1 MKYFTFLLKSA
12 LEDFSHNKGRT
23 ILTSL
28 GILIGVLSVVLVIAF
43 GLGLKKY
50 IENQFE
56 SLGANLIFVM
66 PGSKKTF
73 LRGGGMVGGI
83 KFDEKDVNN
92 VKRVKNIS
100 HLAPVFAKTGAII
113 ETDGKSEVVE
123 VAASNEEIVGVM
135 NLELERGKL
144 FEKKDIQKGQK
155 IIMLHLSMVE
165 KLFPS
170 ADMAL
175 GKNVV
180 LDKQNYKVVA
190 ILKSK
195 GGGGLGGGDMDA
207 HVYIPFKA
215 SYSFNPEKKY
225 YGLYLKADT
234 KENVAE
240 VKKNIQ
246 KILQKRYDKD
256 DFSVMEQSELM
267 DTISSIFNIINT
279 VLIAIAAISLVVGG
293 IGIMNIMYVTVTER
307 IKEIGIRRALGA
319 RQNDILY
326 QFIIEAVALSL
337 IGGLM
342 GLGLAELIVILIQS
356 LFPAYINLASILL
369 AIGVSSVIGV
379 VFGVFPAKKAADL
392 SPIDAIRY
400 E

>member
-1 MKYFTFLLKSA
+1 MKYFLFLLKTA
-12 LEDFSHNKGRT
+12 FEDFSHNKGRT

-50 IENQFE
+50 VENQFE

-66 PGSKKTF
+66 PGSKRTI

-83 KFDEKDVNN
+83 KFDEKDVANLRRI
-92 VKRVKNIS
+92 KSITD
-100 HLAPVFAKTGAII
+100 LAPVFAKTGSII
-113 ETDGKSEVVE
+113 EANGKNEVVE
-123 VAASNEEIVGVM
+123 MIATNEEIIGVM
-135 NLELERGKL
+135 NLELNEGKL
-144 FEKKDIQKGQK
+144 FEKKDIQKGSK
-155 IIMLHLSMVE
+155 IIMLHKSMAE
-165 KLFPS
+165 KLFTNS
-170 ADMAL
+170 SSAL
-175 GKNVV
+175 GDYVV
-180 LDKQNYKVVA
+180 LDKQNYKVMA
-190 ILKSK
+190 ILESK

-225 YGLYLKADT
+225 FALYFKVDS
-234 KENVAE
+234 KEHVAE
-240 VKKNIQ
+240 AKDEVQ
-246 KILQKRYDKD
+246 RILTKRYDKD

-267 DTISSIFNIINT
+267 DTISSIFAIINT

-307 IKEIGIRRALGA
+307 TKEIGVRRALGA
-319 RQNDILY
+319 RRNDILY
-326 QFIIEAVALSL
+326 QFIVEAVVLSL
-337 IGGLM
+337 LGGLM
-342 GLGLAELIVILIQS
+342 GLLIAQIIVILIQS
-356 LFPAYINLASILL
+356 LFPAYINLLSILL
-369 AIGVSSVIGV
+369 ALGVSSAIGI